1 MSLLDLTNDPQRMG
15 LLSLGLRLMQ
25 TPGKFGAA
33 LGSAGMG
40 ALSDVQQAQDRQAQG
55 KEREQAQRM
64 RAMQEQA
71 LQLQL
76 AQTLQEQKRRQGVEE
91 AYRGAMVSPATQA
104 LAGGGGPTM
113 QNAQAMQGLTPKLDQ
128 GRLLQGLSSV
138 DPIMAAQMLQ
148 PKPSDYKVVG
158 GSLVEVGP
166 GGVKEAYRAPD
177 AAPKPTA
184 SLQEYEYARGQG
196 YKGSFQ
202 QFQMELKKAGATSV
216 SVGTGKAG
224 EMETGYRKE
233 FNSLPEVTRYKA
245 AIPAYKAI
253 ESAVTRPGA
262 QSEINLIYGLAK
274 LYDPESVV
282 REGEYATIANSQ
294 AIPEWI
300 KGQAQR
306 LAGGGRL
313 TDATKQQILTE
324 AQARIGTFQTEY
336 EGAKQTYEG
345 IVGRQGLDSRNI
357 FTPVGSVTPAKAAL
371 KPTLTESEAAEL
383 KALRERFGAR

>member
-40 ALSDVQQAQDRQAQG
+40 ALGDVQAVQARNEQG
-55 KEREQAQRM
+55 KEREQAARIK
-64 RAMQEQA
+64 AMQEQTM
-71 LQLQL
+71 QLQL
-76 AQTLQEQKRRQGVEE
+76 AQALQDQKRRQGVEE

-113 QNAQAMQGLTPKLDQ
+113 QNAQAMQGLVPKLDQ

-138 DPIMAAQMLQ
+138 DPMMAAQMLQ

-166 GGVKEAYRAPD
+166 GGVREAYRAPEKQNMEALIIPGPD
-177 AAPKPTA
+177 GKPMINPLVLQAKRQIAEAGRAAAPTIN
-184 SLQEYEYARGQG
+184 
-196 YKGSFQ
+196 
-202 QFQMELKKAGATSV
+202 
-216 SVGTGKAG
+216 VGTGKAG

-294 AIPEWI
+294 AIPEWL

-357 FTPVGSVTPAKAAL
+357 FTPVGSVAPAKASKA
-371 KPTLTESEAAEL
+371 TLPSMSDIEAEL
-383 KALRERFGAR
+383 ARRGGK